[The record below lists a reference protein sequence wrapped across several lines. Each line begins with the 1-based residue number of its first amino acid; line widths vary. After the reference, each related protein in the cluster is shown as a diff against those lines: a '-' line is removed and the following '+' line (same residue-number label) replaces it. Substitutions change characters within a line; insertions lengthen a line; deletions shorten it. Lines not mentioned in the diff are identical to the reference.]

1 MNYKQL
7 SLIFI
12 SIWFVQEHFP
22 INYLCL
28 KELVNPIVCTF
39 LQYTFNSQLSIFFKK
54 NNVLEEFF

>member
-28 KELVNPIVCTF
+28 KQLVNPIVCTL
-39 LQYTFNSQLSIFFKK
+39 LQYTLIRSQVFFLKK
-54 NNVLEEFF
+54 NNVLE